1 MYHGIDWDGPLPDSE
16 DHESVEVPAIPVPL
30 EDEDLRELLHTVCP
44 TAPSDDYG
52 LNLYNHALQF
62 VQNKLLAYF
71 DVI

>member
-16 DHESVEVPAIPVPL
+16 DQGSVEVPAIPVPL
-30 EDEDLRELLHTVCP
+30 EDEDLQELLHTVCP
-44 TAPSDDYG
+44 TAPSNDYG